1 MGHLLASFVAALAM
15 AIATYD
21 ATASFLLAFVAYSVS
36 GSLTLILATLADY
49 YGSVDAD
56 QRY

>member
-21 ATASFLLAFVAYSVS
+21 ATNSFLLAFAAYSVS
-36 GSLTLILATLADY
+36 GTLTLILATLADY
-49 YGSVDAD
+49 YGSAEAD
-56 QRY
+56 QRF

>member
-1 MGHLLASFVAALAM
+1 MGHLLASFIAALAM

-21 ATASFLLAFVAYSVS
+21 ATNSFILAFVAYSLS
-36 GSLTLILATLADY
+36 GTVTLILATLVDY